1 MVLSKEDVEAK
12 MNKAKN
18 EFVELVESRQLT

>member
-18 EFVELVESRQLT
+18 EFVELVESRQLA